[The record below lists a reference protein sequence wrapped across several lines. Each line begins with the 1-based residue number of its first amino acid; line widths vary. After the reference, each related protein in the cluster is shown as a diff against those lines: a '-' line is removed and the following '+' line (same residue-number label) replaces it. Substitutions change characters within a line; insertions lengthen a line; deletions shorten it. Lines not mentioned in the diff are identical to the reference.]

1 MAAHKAVFSQLSVVD
16 FKQTRPFR
24 NRMKTALLPPIPMS
38 IGTVMRVRL
47 ESPLRV
53 PHGLTLTWFVC
64 CGLCLWHKPTEFP
77 HSFLLC
83 HCVCFCLYDPFN
95 CISFHRFSRQLSA
108 FSLCSSGL
116 ISVLLAFS
124 TIYLCMKVSFSPDI
138 IPSGWLGSKHQITN

>member
-64 CGLCLWHKPTEFP
+64 CGLCQRHKPVELG
-77 HSFLLC
+77 HSFLFC
-83 HCVCFCLYDPFN
+83 SCVYFCLYGPFN
-95 CISFHRFSRQLSA
+95 CISFHRFSQQLSV

-116 ISVLLAFS
+116 ISVILVLS
-124 TIYLCMKVSFSPDI
+124 TICLCMKASFSPDI
-138 IPSGWLGSKHQITN
+138 IPSG